1 MQIFNKL
8 IYIIK
13 NIKMIQLYYFGY
25 LNIKL
30 ITISNILILRNRTS

>member
-25 LNIKL
+25 LNHEYKINYNFEY
-30 ITISNILILRNRTS
+30 INFT